1 VGTGF
6 IVQTPIDHADFCS
19 FAVNL
24 KNAQIR
30 GVWITSSEI
39 YKPHNL
45 LASTPIRMAWIRNNT
60 GVHMAIV
67 PIAFLHA
74 YSQETSSKLDE
85 VLNRLQSVETAVRM
99 GYETLAS
106 EQDADFTTLFG
117 GLHWCST
124 KVTQIEQR
132 WRLGNSL
139 TDIIMEFLTLKDIAA
154 WGSATYNKQFKE
166 FTQDLSKRMA
176 AREAELSALPR
187 RIKRQ
192 SSAVRSPRLWTRYL
206 ANMDRLRISCS
217 IVMLD

>member
-1 VGTGF
+1 M
-6 IVQTPIDHADFCS
+6 QTPIDHADFCS

-30 GVWITSSEI
+30 GVWITSSEV

-45 LASTPIRMAWIRNNT
+45 LASTPISMSWIRNNT
-60 GVHMAIV
+60 GLHLAIV

-99 GYETLAS
+99 GYEALAS

-139 TDIIMEFLTLKDIAA
+139 TDIILEFVNLKDIAA
-154 WGSATYNKQFKE
+154 WGAATHKKQFEK

-192 SSAVRSPRLWTRYL
+192 SSAVRSPRLWTHYL

>member
-1 VGTGF
+1 MGTGF
-6 IVQTPIDHADFCS
+6 IVQTSIDHADFCS
-19 FAVNL
+19 FAVNV
-24 KNAQIR
+24 KNSQIK

-39 YKPHNL
+39 YKPQNL
-45 LASTPIRMAWIRNNT
+45 LASTPICQVWNKNRT
-60 GVHMAIV
+60 GLHLAIV

-74 YSQETSSKLDE
+74 YSLETSSKLDE
-85 VLNRLQSVETAVRM
+85 VLNRFQSVDMAVRF

-106 EQDADFTTLFG
+106 KQDVEFTTLFG
-117 GLHWCST
+117 DLQWCGT

-139 TDIIMEFLTLKDIAA
+139 TNIILELVTLKDITA
-154 WGSATYNKQFKE
+154 WGSATHKKQFEE

-192 SSAVRSPRLWTRYL
+192 SSAVRSPRLWTQYL
-206 ANMDRLRISCS
+206 AKTARLQTSCS
-217 IVMLD
+217 IMMLD